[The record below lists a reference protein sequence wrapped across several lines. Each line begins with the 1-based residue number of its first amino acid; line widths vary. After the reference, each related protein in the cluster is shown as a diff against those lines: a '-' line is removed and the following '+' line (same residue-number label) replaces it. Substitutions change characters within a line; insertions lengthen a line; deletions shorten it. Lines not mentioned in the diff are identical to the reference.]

1 MCAVKQTKQLNLLKK
16 ELTMAVAKAKRGRPR
31 RSTSTTDLAKTKS
44 TDLSQPSTQ
53 GNDGVP
59 SKSELIRKYAVTYPD
74 FKPKDIANATGFA
87 YKYVNQ
93 VLWHWRNKQ
102 KNVKVVKYLSE
113 VLEGEKEFGN
123 SNVDLVNQPP
133 HYTQG
138 GIETIDFIEA
148 KQLNYNLGNVV
159 KYITRAD
166 HKGNRLED
174 LKKARWY
181 LDREIT
187 ASS

>member
-1 MCAVKQTKQLNLLKK
+1 MS
-16 ELTMAVAKAKRGRPR
+16 VAKAKRGRPR
-31 RSTSTTDLAKTKS
+31 KSTSTKVSAKTKS
-44 TDLSQPSTQ
+44 TNLSQPSTQ
-53 GNDGVP
+53 NNDGAP
-59 SKSELIRKYAVTYPD
+59 SKSELIRKYAVTFPNMST
-74 FKPKDIANATGFA
+74 KEIAKKTKSS
-87 YKYVNQ
+87 YSYVYTTLA
-93 VLWHWRNKQ
+93 LWRHKQ
-102 KNVKVVKYLSE
+102 QNVKVVKHLSE

-138 GIETIDFIEA
+138 GVETIDFIEA